1 VSKSKS
7 FVFNFYGFCLSGH
20 TRKTCDFAVRDKDPD
35 LWTRKAHFFRG
46 HPMMEEENEIDEEE
60 EEEEEEEED
69 SLEDYLTDDLLDEA
83 IPWMPQYEIQA
94 KVDSQNFDGSN
105 FYDDCQHDDET

>member
-1 VSKSKS
+1 M
-7 FVFNFYGFCLSGH
+7 
-20 TRKTCDFAVRDKDPD
+20 P
-35 LWTRKAHFFRG
+35 W
-46 HPMMEEENEIDEEE
+46 NEIDEE

-105 FYDDCQHDDET
+105 FYDDCQHDDETWMSLCENICLQQDCVIS